1 MQRYDRTGMSP
12 VWLSSF
18 IQGKPSLLIPPR
30 ALVRHH
36 LNRGYLDH
44 SWGTCGS
51 WKWGAINPQ
60 DIFRTLR
67 KRVFDLQQAEK
78 LKGAG
83 LGKWPLSPTACIKL
97 AKQGTSAGKA
107 LRYLKLLVSRWVLTP
122 RKSGDLKKSEPI
134 EFLDTPPQC
143 QWGNLSPEANLVIEM
158 VWQRNLRAPGKKTA
172 KTSQERQTYPVLP
185 QWFHQIRSVKKQSKT
200 PSPHWW
206 ELRLDQLL
214 DSKQVEEMS
223 F

>member
-51 WKWGAINPQ
+51 WKWWAINPQ

-67 KRVFDLQQAEK
+67 KRGFDLQQAEK

-122 RKSGDLKKSEPI
+122 RKSGDLKKIRTYRVLGHPATVSMRESV
-134 EFLDTPPQC
+134 TRSK
-143 QWGNLSPEANLVIEM
+143 LSDRDGVTEKSQGSWKENSKNIPRKTDLSSTSTM
-158 VWQRNLRAPGKKTA
+158 VSSNTV
-172 KTSQERQTYPVLP
+172 S
-185 QWFHQIRSVKKQSKT
+185 
-200 PSPHWW
+200 
-206 ELRLDQLL
+206 
-214 DSKQVEEMS
+214 
-223 F
+223 